1 MPQKYISPWPNS
13 DAQRRRAMSS
23 GRNTWKQPEPPPK
36 PKPKQYFILGM
47 EVDYNTYR
55 EYNYEKSWTIDGDV
69 LKGFTCTL
77 WTLERY
83 ATDEHAKDYPIEAA
97 NARKILD
104 QIREEIATIT
114 GKDDGAMSNPKTA
127 SDFLRELQTIYTET
141 RGQYAAINDG
151 VVKAEKQLERAQEKA
166 RSGDSVAQARLE
178 VARADLREAQD
189 ECRNAYRKMMDG
201 YNARVKEL
209 RGQLADHLNKHYAAS
224 PDKLDAD
231 TMQLLGSGICTPDEL
246 VSLVERHQDCP
257 TMVRIIGSY
266 ADKMIQDRGKMRQ
279 DEVAALQTVRGYA
292 TAAKNGDREMTIFD
306 TAVST
311 AAYGLGNDYAHATR
325 MDSHVGEW
333 FTGYA
338 EKMDKLPIVP
348 DTMAPAAAPAAEPAT
363 DPGQG
368 AAE

>member
-1 MPQKYISPWPNS
+1 MPQKYISPWPAA
-13 DAQRRRAMSS
+13 DAMRRRAMST

-36 PKPKQYFILGM
+36 PKPRQYFILGM

-55 EYNYEKSWTIDGDV
+55 EFMYNREYRIDGDI
-69 LKGFTCTL
+69 LKDVVCWL
-77 WTLERY
+77 PMLERY
-83 ATDEHAKDYPIEAA
+83 ATEEHAKEYPIEAA

-104 QIREEIATIT
+104 QIREEIKTIT
-114 GKDDGAMSNPKTA
+114 GKEDETMSNPKTA

-141 RGQYAAINDG
+141 RSQYATLNES

-166 RSGDSVAQARLE
+166 RGGDSIAQARLE

-189 ECRNAYRKMMDG
+189 ACRTEYGKMMNN

-209 RGQLADHLNKHYAAS
+209 RGQFADHLNKHYAAS
-224 PDKLDAD
+224 PDKLDAA
-231 TMQLLGSGICTPDEL
+231 TMQLLGSGICSPDEL
-246 VSLVERHQDCP
+246 FSLVERHKDSP

-266 ADKMIQDRGKMRQ
+266 ADKMIENRKNMEPGQIN
-279 DEVAALQTVRGYA
+279 ALQAVRNYA
-292 TAAKNGDREMTIFD
+292 AVAKNGNREMEIFD

-311 AAYGLGNDYAHATR
+311 AAYGLGKDYNHATR

-338 EKMDKLPIVP
+338 DKMDNLPIVP
-348 DTMAPAAAPAAEPAT
+348 DTMAPSAAEPPAA